1 MLRLGALT
9 RAWQNVIKASYPK
22 ERVRW
27 RSILGAQLAG
37 AGVNA
42 IIPARGGDAVRIV
55 LAKRGIPR
63 SSFATLLSTL
73 VVLTLVDFV
82 VAGSFLLWALA
93 DGVLPGTSVLRRL
106 PSFDFGWVL
115 RHPGPAA
122 LVVVIA
128 LLVVLMVVLWF
139 AESLLGLRER
149 IARGFAILGDRSAY
163 VRRVVL
169 WQAADWT
176 LRLVAVFWF
185 LDAFGLP
192 ATLRSAVLVQ
202 VAQSLAT
209 VIPLSPSGIGTEQAL
224 LLYLFRG
231 KTGRATLLSFSV
243 GMRLTLIVVN
253 LALGFGALLMT
264 FKTLRWREHVAA
276 SRAR

>member
-1 MLRLGALT
+1 VLRLGALT

-115 RHPGPAA
+115 RHPGTAV

-149 IARGFAILGDRSAY
+149 IARGFAILGDWSAY

>member
-115 RHPGPAA
+115 RHPGTAV

-149 IARGFAILGDRSAY
+149 IARGFAILGDWSAY

-243 GMRLTLIVVN
+243 VMRLTLIVVN
-253 LALGFGALLMT
+253 LALGCGALLMT
-264 FKTLRWREHVAA
+264 FRTLRWREHVAA